1 MFCKMIKM
9 SDKHTCNGCQ
19 HGRDLKGCATHHVKT
34 ARSLIAEG
42 KIAEAD
48 ESLKGMQEHLKE

>member
-1 MFCKMIKM
+1 MSEKNICGGCKHAHDI
-9 SDKHTCNGCQ
+9 
-19 HGRDLKGCATHHVKT
+19 KGCATHHVET

-48 ESLKGMQEHLKE
+48 ESLKGILEHLKD

>member
-1 MFCKMIKM
+1 MNKM
-9 SDKHTCNGCQ
+9 SEKHTCKGCQ
-19 HGRDLKGCATHHVKT
+19 YAHDLKGCATHHIEA

-48 ESLKGMQEHLKE
+48 ESLKGIQRHLEE